1 MIQQNIKQDVVAY
14 CSDTLKKLFL
24 I

>member
-1 MIQQNIKQDVVAY
+1 MIQQNIKQDAVAY
-14 CSDTLKKLFL
+14 CPDTLKKLFL